1 MPNHK
6 YLVAL
11 GLEYEGTNYFG
22 FQKQKDTKQTIQG
35 LLENGL
41 DQVADQKNKILL

>member
-1 MPNHK
+1 MPNNK

-22 FQKQKDTKQTIQG
+22 FQKQKSTKQTIQG
-35 LLENGL
+35 FLDKGL
-41 DQVADQKNKILL
+41 KKVADLKT